1 MLTRSEKQEMSDF
14 GTSVYADMEAL
25 IMQNIIRHIQNYDQ
39 PIDSDTWLMQKLAE
53 VGKLDKENIEIIA
66 ESAGLGATTVQRMLQ
81 ESGSDC
87 YEEGLNLD

>member
-53 VGKLDKENIEIIA
+53 VGKLNKENIKIIA
-66 ESAGLGATTVQRMLQ
+66 KSAGLGATTVERMLPG
-81 ESGSDC
+81 SGSNC
-87 YEEGLNLD
+87 YGEG